1 MKNEKDVVFY
11 KDIKQKYDELA
22 KTKAETE
29 DECKEYKK
37 LYKLRE
43 KVQTLIGLKY
53 NIFSNF

>member
-11 KDIKQKYDELA
+11 KDIKQKYEELV

-43 KVQTLIGLKY
+43 KVQTLKGLKY
-53 NIFSNF
+53 NIFSNL